1 MAGEIPPLCKRCQQG
16 PSYHG
21 GHERSDPKC
30 ILHGFSGTTRKE
42 VADFLKRKEIQD
54 AVNQAL
60 LARSKGDPTLGAQG
74 NLPPASRAT
83 EATSS
88 SPSRPSPPP
97 LPPHP
102 SPPKAETQD
111 QHRKE
116 GP

>member
-1 MAGEIPPLCKRCQQG
+1 MTQNASCMVFLAPR
-16 PSYHG
+16 
-21 GHERSDPKC
+21 ERRWRTS
-30 ILHGFSGTTRKE
+30 SSERK
-42 VADFLKRKEIQD
+42 IQD

-97 LPPHP
+97 PSPPHP

>member
-1 MAGEIPPLCKRCQQG
+1 MAGEKPPVCKRCQQG

-60 LARSKGDPTLGAQG
+60 RARSKGDPTLGAQG
-74 NLPPASRAT
+74 NPPPASR
-83 EATSS
+83 
-88 SPSRPSPPP
+88 RPSPPP
-97 LPPHP
+97 SPPP
-102 SPPKAETQD
+102 PPPKAETQD
-111 QHRKE
+111 QHRSN
-116 GP
+116 